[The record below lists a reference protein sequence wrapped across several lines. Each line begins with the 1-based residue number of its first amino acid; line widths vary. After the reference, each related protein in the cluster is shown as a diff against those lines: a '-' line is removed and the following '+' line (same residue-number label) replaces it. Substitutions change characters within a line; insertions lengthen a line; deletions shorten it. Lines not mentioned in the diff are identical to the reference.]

1 MGKSKVLEG
10 KVVSDKMKKTRV
22 VVVTTRIVDK
32 RYDRFVIEKKRYK
45 VHDEENKAKMG
56 DTVKIMECRPYSKDT
71 RFKMLEVMK

>member
-1 MGKSKVLEG
+1 MGKSKILEG

-45 VHDEENKAKMG
+45 VHDEENKAKTG

-71 RFKMLEVMK
+71 HFKMLEVMK